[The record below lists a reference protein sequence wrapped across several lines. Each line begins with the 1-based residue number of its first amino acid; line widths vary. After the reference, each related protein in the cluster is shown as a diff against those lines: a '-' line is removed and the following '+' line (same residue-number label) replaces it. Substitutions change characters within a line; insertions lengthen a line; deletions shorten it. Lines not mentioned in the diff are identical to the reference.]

1 MGQISVD
8 IKHMSVIERIR
19 VGHYNPTME
28 YPRQVRTPPIL
39 SKKVID
45 LSADEVASLLEVKA
59 TYEEEVRVYNEQRA
73 LYKANNGGVVGYL
86 QGDLEEEYGLVGHP
100 KASKLFE
107 IAYDMGHSG
116 GMEDVANYYCQLSE
130 LLID

>member
-1 MGQISVD
+1 MSHVSVD

-28 YPRQVRTPPIL
+28 YPIRPTKPAIL
-39 SKKVID
+39 SKRVSD
-45 LSADEVASLLEVKA
+45 LTVEEIATILEAKTA
-59 TYEEEVRVYNEQRA
+59 FEAAEIAYEEYRI
-73 LYKANNGGVVGYL
+73 LYREKGGGVVGDFK
-86 QGDLEEEYGLVGHP
+86 GDLEAEYDLVGHP

-130 LLID
+130 LLVD